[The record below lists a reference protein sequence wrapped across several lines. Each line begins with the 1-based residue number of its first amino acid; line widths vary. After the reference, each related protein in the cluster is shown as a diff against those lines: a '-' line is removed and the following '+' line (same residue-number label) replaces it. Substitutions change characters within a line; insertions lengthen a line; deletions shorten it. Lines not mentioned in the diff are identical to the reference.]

1 MFNNNDS
8 KRSERQN
15 ITAGSPSDGPGN
27 PARRRI
33 LSTGLTGLG
42 AAAVAV
48 AGPTILGRDAADA
61 QPSDAQPSDVQPS
74 ANAGSQKELSGKTAF
89 ITGGARGI
97 GLACGEVLAAK
108 GANIA
113 LFDIAEPNVPN
124 VQYPLASER
133 DLSQAKA
140 RIEALGV
147 RCLTFKGDV
156 RDLEAQ
162 KRAVER
168 TVDEFGSLDI
178 VVANAG
184 VSQAGTIKEFS
195 SDDISTV
202 FEINVGGVI
211 KTTQAAAPF
220 MQRQNGGRIIYISS
234 ALGRMGNELFP
245 IYTPTKWAVIGFAK
259 SAAVTYGKSNILCNV
274 VAPGLVDTPLADNL
288 TVLRTLMPDTNN
300 PTFDAVAEAGLAS
313 SPLNVAHLEVEDV
326 AHAVAFFAGEGTS
339 KVSGEVFD
347 VSYGSLSRSI
357 A

>member
-1 MFNNNDS
+1 MTTKNETEGS
-8 KRSERQN
+8 GRQT
-15 ITAGSPSDGPGN
+15 ITTDGSLDNPSNLD
-27 PARRRI
+27 RRRV
-33 LSTGLTGLG
+33 LAAGLG
-42 AAAVAV
+42 AAAVV
-48 AGPTILGRDAADA
+48 APTILGVGAAAA
-61 QPSDAQPSDVQPS
+61 QSPGNTS
-74 ANAGSQKELSGKTAF
+74 GRKELSGKTAF

-97 GLACGEVLAAK
+97 GLACGEALAAQ

-113 LFDIAEPNVPN
+113 LFDIAEANIPN
-124 VQYPLASER
+124 VQYPLASEH
-133 DLSQAKA
+133 DLREAKS

-147 RCLTFKGDV
+147 QCLTFKGDV
-156 RDLEAQ
+156 RNLEAQ
-162 KRAVER
+162 KLAMKN
-168 TVDEFGSLDI
+168 TVDKFGSLDI

-184 VSQAGTIKEFS
+184 VSQAGTIEEFS
-195 SDDISTV
+195 DDDISTV

-220 MQRQNGGRIIYISS
+220 MQQQNGGRIIFISS

-259 SAAVTYGKSNILCNV
+259 SAALTYGKSNILCNV
-274 VAPGLVDTPLADNL
+274 VAPGLVDTPLADNP
-288 TVLRTLMPDTNN
+288 TVLSKLMPGVDN
-300 PTFDAVAEAGLAS
+300 PTFGAVAEAGLAS

-326 AHAVAFFAGEGTS
+326 AHAVAFFAGEKTS

>member
-1 MFNNNDS
+1 M
-8 KRSERQN
+8 
-15 ITAGSPSDGPGN
+15 
-27 PARRRI
+27 
-33 LSTGLTGLG
+33 
-42 AAAVAV
+42 
-48 AGPTILGRDAADA
+48 AGPTILGAGAAAA
-61 QPSDAQPSDVQPS
+61 QSSSDI
-74 ANAGSQKELSGKTAF
+74 GSRRELSGKTAF

-97 GLACGEVLAAK
+97 GLACGEALAAK

-113 LFDIAEPNVPN
+113 LFDIAETNVPN

-133 DLSQAKA
+133 DLREAKG
-140 RIEALGV
+140 RIEALGA

-162 KRAVER
+162 KRAIR
-168 TVDEFGSLDI
+168 SIVDEFGSLDI

-184 VSQAGTIKEFS
+184 VSQAGAIEEFS

-211 KTTQAAAPF
+211 KTTQAAAPN

-245 IYTPTKWAVIGFAK
+245 VYTPTKWAVIGFAK
-259 SAAVTYGKSNILCNV
+259 SAALTYGKSNILCNV
-274 VAPGLVDTPLADNL
+274 VAPGLVDTPLADNP
-288 TVLRTLMPDTNN
+288 TVLSKLMPGVDN
-300 PTFDAVAEAGLAS
+300 PTFEAVTEAGIAG

-326 AHAVAFFAGEGTS
+326 AHAVAFFAGEATS